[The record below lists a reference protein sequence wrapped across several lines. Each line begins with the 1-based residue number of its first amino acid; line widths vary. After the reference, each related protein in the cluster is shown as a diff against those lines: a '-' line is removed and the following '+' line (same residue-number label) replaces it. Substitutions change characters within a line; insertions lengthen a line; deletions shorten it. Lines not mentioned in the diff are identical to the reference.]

1 MKCMMYKENWRLT
14 MSNTKV
20 IFRMLKLVKP
30 LRLQMIFAI
39 LTGVLGFLCA
49 IGIPVVSTMVLLQI
63 LGMYEHVKLSSL
75 LIILLSFAILRGV
88 FHYLEQHSNH
98 YIAFKLLAIIRDKVY
113 TTLRRLAPAKLDGKD
128 KGNLIALI
136 TNDVELLEVFY
147 AHTISPTV
155 IAFITSIILL
165 AIFAHMNIIAMLIA
179 LISYITMGIIV
190 PFVVNKL
197 GKKNGQKS
205 RDIMGDFSS
214 FLLESYRNID
224 TLIQY
229 NIGNK
234 RLDSMLSQ
242 SNNIEETQKKLKDIE
257 AFQMILSQLLI
268 SISSIT
274 MFVTMFYLNQQGVVS
289 TYVVILSTVLMLSS
303 FGPVLALSNLA
314 NNLLITLSSAKRV
327 LQLLDEKEIIEEVT
341 GLDPVEFGDIEV
353 SDVNF
358 KYDNEEI
365 LEDLSVLFKKD
376 SISAIVGKSG
386 SGKSTLLK
394 LIMRFYDPNSGVI
407 TINNQ
412 NIKEINTSNLRSM
425 FAYVTQDTMLFHD
438 SIYNNLKIAK
448 LDASQEEIIEACKK
462 ANIHEFIMSLEE
474 GYNTKVA
481 ELGASLSG
489 GEKQRMGLARAF
501 LSDAECILLDEPTSN
516 LDVLNEAIILKSI
529 KNNSQKTVILVY
541 HRESTVKIADKII
554 KMETGRLS

>member
-1 MKCMMYKENWRLT
+1 

-30 LRLQMIFAI
+30 LSLQMVFAI
-39 LTGVLGFLCA
+39 ITGVLGFICA
-49 IGIPVVSTMVLLQI
+49 IGIPVVSTMVLLQV
-63 LGMYEHVKLSSL
+63 LGMYTHVKLNYL
-75 LIILLSFAILRGV
+75 LILLLTFAILRGV
-88 FHYLEQHSNH
+88 LHYLEQQANH

-147 AHTISPTV
+147 AHTISPTI
-155 IAFITSIILL
+155 IALFTSLILL
-165 AIFAHMNIIAMLIA
+165 ILFAHMNIIAMLIA
-179 LISYITMGIIV
+179 LVAYITMGIII
-190 PFVVNKL
+190 PFTVNKI
-197 GKKNGQKS
+197 GEKSGQKS
-205 RDIMGDFSS
+205 RDAMGDFSS
-214 FLLESYRNID
+214 FLLESYRSID
-224 TLIQY
+224 TIIQY
-229 NIGNK
+229 NIGDK
-234 RLDSMLSQ
+234 RLSHLLNQ
-242 SNNIEETQKKLKDIE
+242 SDAIEQTQKKLKDIE
-257 AFQMILSQLLI
+257 SFQMILSQLLI
-268 SISSIT
+268 STSAIL
-274 MFVTMFYLNQQGVVS
+274 MFIVMFYLQQKGEVN

-327 LQLLDEKEIIEEVT
+327 ITLLDEKEIITEVT
-341 GLDPVEFGDIEV
+341 GLDQVEFNDI
-353 SDVNF
+353 DIKNINF
-358 KYDNEEI
+358 KYDNEDI

-376 SISAIVGKSG
+376 TISAIIGKSG

-394 LIMRFYDPNSGVI
+394 LIMRFYDPYSGSI
-407 TINNQ
+407 NINNKD
-412 NIKEINTSNLRSM
+412 IKQINTTNLRNM

-448 LDASQEEIIEACKK
+448 LDASKEEIIDACKK
-462 ANIHEFIMSLEE
+462 ANIHDFIMSLED
-474 GYNTKVA
+474 GYDTKVA

-489 GEKQRMGLARAF
+489 GERQRIGLARAF
-501 LSDAECILLDEPTSN
+501 LSDADCILLDEPTSN

-529 KNNSQKTVILVY
+529 KENPNKTVILVS
-541 HRESTVKIADKII
+541 HRESTVKIANSIL

>member
-1 MKCMMYKENWRLT
+1 MKYKKNWRLI

-30 LRLQMIFAI
+30 LSLQMVFAI
-39 LTGVLGFLCA
+39 ITGVLGFICA
-49 IGIPVVSTMVLLQI
+49 IGIPVVSTMVLLQV
-63 LGMYEHVKLSSL
+63 LGMYTHVKLNYL
-75 LIILLSFAILRGV
+75 LILLLTFAILRGV
-88 FHYLEQHSNH
+88 LHYLEQQANH

-147 AHTISPTV
+147 AHTISPTI
-155 IAFITSIILL
+155 IALFTSLILL
-165 AIFAHMNIIAMLIA
+165 ILFAHMNIIAMLIA
-179 LISYITMGIIV
+179 LVAYITMGIII
-190 PFVVNKL
+190 PFTVNKI
-197 GKKNGQKS
+197 GEKSGQKS
-205 RDIMGDFSS
+205 RDAMGDFSS
-214 FLLESYRNID
+214 FLLESYRSID
-224 TLIQY
+224 TIIQY
-229 NIGNK
+229 NIGDK
-234 RLDSMLSQ
+234 RLSHLLNQ
-242 SNNIEETQKKLKDIE
+242 SDAIEQTQKKLKDIE
-257 AFQMILSQLLI
+257 SFQMILSQLLI
-268 SISSIT
+268 STSAIL
-274 MFVTMFYLNQQGVVS
+274 MFIVMFYLQQKGEVN

-327 LQLLDEKEIIEEVT
+327 ITLLDEKEIITEVT
-341 GLDPVEFGDIEV
+341 GLDQVEFNDI
-353 SDVNF
+353 DIKNINF
-358 KYDNEEI
+358 KYDNEDI

-376 SISAIVGKSG
+376 TISAIIGKSG

-394 LIMRFYDPNSGVI
+394 LIMRFYDPYSGSI
-407 TINNQ
+407 NINNKD
-412 NIKEINTSNLRSM
+412 IKQINTTNLRNM

-448 LDASQEEIIEACKK
+448 LDASKEEIIDACKK
-462 ANIHEFIMSLEE
+462 ANIHDFIMSLED
-474 GYNTKVA
+474 GYDTKVA

-489 GEKQRMGLARAF
+489 GERQRIGLARAF
-501 LSDAECILLDEPTSN
+501 LSDADCILLDEPTSN

-529 KNNSQKTVILVY
+529 KENPNKTVILVS
-541 HRESTVKIADKII
+541 HRESTVKIANSIL

>member
-179 LISYITMGIIV
+179 LISYITMGIII

-205 RDIMGDFSS
+205 RDIMGNFSS

-474 GYNTKVA
+474 GYDTKVA

-489 GEKQRMGLARAF
+489 GEKQRIGLARAF

-529 KNNSQKTVILVY
+529 KNNSQKTVILVS